1 MEAADDIS
9 YCVADLEDAVEKRI
23 FSVEELYQHL
33 HDAWGE
39 HEKGSLFAQV
49 VENAWDN
56 SRSNSLS
63 RSTEDQFFMYLRVN
77 TLNKLVP
84 YAAARFIDNL
94 PMIFSGEFNH
104 ALLEDDSSF
113 SQLLE
118 L

>member
-1 MEAADDIS
+1 MPD
-9 YCVADLEDAVEKRI
+9 K
-23 FSVEELYQHL
+23 
-33 HDAWGE
+33 
-39 HEKGSLFAQV
+39 
-49 VENAWDN
+49 

-118 L
+118 LYKTWLFAMFSATRMSNSWSCKDTGLSAGCWKFMARCSS